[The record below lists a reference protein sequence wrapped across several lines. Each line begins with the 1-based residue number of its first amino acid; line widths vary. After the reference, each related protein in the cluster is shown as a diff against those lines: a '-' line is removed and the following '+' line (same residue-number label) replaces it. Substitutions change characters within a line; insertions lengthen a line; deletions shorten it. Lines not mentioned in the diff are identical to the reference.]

1 MKPLY
6 YKVLMV
12 SPKLFPLLKQIN
24 MIEWEARDF
33 SGFWVESVTSQL
45 FSPLN

>member
-1 MKPLY
+1 MKLLY

-24 MIEWEARDF
+24 MIKWVASDF
-33 SGFWVESVTSQL
+33 SGFWVESLISQL